1 VPKVSAAYVCQ
12 ACGART
18 RQFFGRCS
26 ACGGWNT
33 LVEQREAPSD
43 ARRRRPV
50 AAEPSVAPGRPRRS
64 EPIETVGERPLQR
77 LASGYGE
84 LDRVLGGGLVP
95 GSLVLLGGDPG
106 IGKSTLLLQCARSMA
121 GQRLVLYV
129 SAEESAQQVKL
140 RWRRLQNRDGGDGVP
155 AGRAARGG
163 AVSARV
169 APSAG
174 AAGPQ
179 GLTPGAPAAVGAAD
193 VATGASVQAASG
205 SGRPSSS
212 NRAQP
217 MRPAPEDPAG
227 PRPSALASPGSR
239 RPEASADSLNA
250 IATDA
255 TATNGPQREAPGRSG
270 RAQALP
276 SLSAASGPVGEAW
289 PRSLG
294 DDPDPV
300 PPDGPEPAPQ
310 LQLLAET
317 DLELVLQELEAL
329 RPAVAIIDSIQA
341 LHDGELASA
350 PGSVA
355 QVRECAAALARIA
368 KRQDTALVLV
378 GHVTKEGALAGPKV
392 LEHLVDAVLT
402 FEGDRFASHRLLR
415 AVKNRFG
422 ATHELGVFEM
432 RDRGLHEVANPS
444 ELFLGGGEPS
454 SGTATIVAC
463 EGTRPLLV
471 ELQALVS
478 TTSYASPRRTA
489 TGIAVNR
496 LHQILAVLE
505 KHLGLPLSRFDCYLA
520 VAGGLEVEEPA
531 ADLGVAAAVVA
542 SYRDLTLPAGTA
554 LIGELGLGGQL
565 RPVGQLE
572 LRLQEAARLGFSRAV
587 VPRGGGLGPIAAG
600 LGLELREAGTV
611 AEALVAALGV
621 NPAEEG

>member
-1 VPKVSAAYVCQ
+1 MARATSLYVCQ
-12 ACGART
+12 SCGAQT

-26 ACGGWNT
+26 SCGSWNT
-33 LVEQREAPSD
+33 LVEQAATPTDS
-43 ARRRRPV
+43 RRRRPV
-50 AAEPSVAPGRPRRS
+50 AAAAEAAIPAAPRRS
-64 EPIETVGERPLQR
+64 EPIAAVGDRPLQR
-77 LASGYGE
+77 LGSGYGE

-106 IGKSTLLLQCARSMA
+106 IGKSTLLLQSAQAMAARHS
-121 GQRLVLYV
+121 VLYV

-140 RWRRLQNRDGGDGVP
+140 RWRRL
-155 AGRAARGG
+155 AEE
-163 AVSARV
+163 
-169 APSAG
+169 
-174 AAGPQ
+174 Q
-179 GLTPGAPAAVGAAD
+179 GEL
-193 VATGASVQAASG
+193 Q
-205 SGRPSSS
+205 
-212 NRAQP
+212 
-217 MRPAPEDPAG
+217 PAPEPQAG
-227 PRPSALASPGSR
+227 GAG
-239 RPEASADSLNA
+239 
-250 IATDA
+250 
-255 TATNGPQREAPGRSG
+255 
-270 RAQALP
+270 
-276 SLSAASGPVGEAW
+276 
-289 PRSLG
+289 
-294 DDPDPV
+294 
-300 PPDGPEPAPQ
+300 

-329 RPAVAIIDSIQA
+329 RPAVAVIDSIQA
-341 LHDGELASA
+341 LHDGELGSA

-368 KRQDTALVLV
+368 KRQDTALLLV
-378 GHVTKEGALAGPKV
+378 GHVTKEGLLAGPKV

-432 RDRGLHEVANPS
+432 RGQGLAEVLNPS
-444 ELFLGGGEPS
+444 ELFLGGDEPS
-454 SGTATIVAC
+454 AGTATIVAC
-463 EGTRPLLV
+463 EGTRPLVV

-489 TGIAVNR
+489 TGIGTNR

-542 SYRDLTLPAGTA
+542 SYRDLTLPPGTV
-554 LIGELGLGGQL
+554 LVGELGLGGQL

-572 LRLQEAARLGFSRAV
+572 ARLQEAARLGFRRAV
-587 VPRGGGLGPIAAG
+587 VPKGSGLGRLAAG
-600 LGLELREAGTV
+600 LDLELREAGTV

-621 NPAEEG
+621 NPADDRA

>member
-1 VPKVSAAYVCQ
+1 MPKVSAAYVCQ
-12 ACGART
+12 TCGART

-43 ARRRRPV
+43 SRRRRPV
-50 AAEPSVAPGRPRRS
+50 AAEPERAAGLPRRS

-106 IGKSTLLLQCARSMA
+106 IGKSTLLLQCARSIA

-140 RWRRLQNRDGGDGVP
+140 RWRRLQDREAGDGVP
-155 AGRAARGG
+155 AGRVARGG
-163 AVSARV
+163 AADREAR
-169 APSAG
+169 PSAG
-174 AAGPQ
+174 ASLPQASASAAAELPGAARAGAGIASRPA
-179 GLTPGAPAAVGAAD
+179 GRAVPRDSVGSDPAAGRTGDPEAAPAA
-193 VATGASVQAASG
+193 
-205 SGRPSSS
+205 
-212 NRAQP
+212 
-217 MRPAPEDPAG
+217 
-227 PRPSALASPGSR
+227 
-239 RPEASADSLNA
+239 ADS
-250 IATDA
+250 
-255 TATNGPQREAPGRSG
+255 
-270 RAQALP
+270 
-276 SLSAASGPVGEAW
+276 
-289 PRSLG
+289 
-294 DDPDPV
+294 
-300 PPDGPEPAPQ
+300 PQ

-341 LHDGELASA
+341 LHDAELASA

-542 SYRDLTLPAGTA
+542 SYRDLTLPPGTA

-572 LRLQEAARLGFSRAV
+572 LRLQEAARLGFTRAV

-621 NPAEEG
+621 NPAEE

>member
-1 VPKVSAAYVCQ
+1 MAKSTSVYVCSS
-12 ACGART
+12 CGAQS

-26 ACGGWNT
+26 SCGSWNT
-33 LVEQREAPSD
+33 LVEQAAPAAAD
-43 ARRRRPV
+43 TRRRRPV
-50 AAEPSVAPGRPRRS
+50 AAAAGEGALAPAPRRS
-64 EPIETVGERPLQR
+64 QPLAAVGERPLQR

-106 IGKSTLLLQCARSMA
+106 IGKSTLLLQSARAMA
-121 GQRLVLYV
+121 GRASVLYV

-140 RWRRLQNRDGGDGVP
+140 RWRRLAQVEQP
-155 AGRAARGG
+155 AGDAAGVASGGEGAGDAHLAAR
-163 AVSARV
+163 
-169 APSAG
+169 
-174 AAGPQ
+174 
-179 GLTPGAPAAVGAAD
+179 
-193 VATGASVQAASG
+193 
-205 SGRPSSS
+205 
-212 NRAQP
+212 
-217 MRPAPEDPAG
+217 M
-227 PRPSALASPGSR
+227 
-239 RPEASADSLNA
+239 
-250 IATDA
+250 
-255 TATNGPQREAPGRSG
+255 
-270 RAQALP
+270 
-276 SLSAASGPVGEAW
+276 
-289 PRSLG
+289 G
-294 DDPDPV
+294 DF
-300 PPDGPEPAPQ
+300 
-310 LQLLAET
+310 QLLAET

-341 LHDGELASA
+341 LHDAELASA

-368 KRQDTALVLV
+368 KRQDTALLLV
-378 GHVTKEGALAGPKV
+378 GHVTKEGMLAGPKV

-432 RDRGLHEVANPS
+432 RDRGLAEVSNPS
-444 ELFLGGGEPS
+444 ELFLGGSEPS

-463 EGTRPLLV
+463 EGTRPLVV

-478 TTSYASPRRTA
+478 TTSYASPRRSA

-542 SYRDLTLPAGTA
+542 SYRDLTLPPGTV
-554 LIGELGLGGQL
+554 LVGELGLGGQL

-572 LRLQEAARLGFSRAV
+572 LRLQEAARLGFTRAV
-587 VPRGGGLGPIAAG
+587 VPKGSGLARAAAG
-600 LGLELREAGTV
+600 LGLELLEAGTV
-611 AEALVAALGV
+611 AAALVAALGV
-621 NPAEEG
+621 NPAADGP